1 MNKTKW
7 TMLLGTT
14 TKARKLLWT
23 WMRDRSVSC
32 GAWTLQWRLL
42 LSGIL
47 QERNTVLLTLKYCIF
62 TDGSFCRGL
71 MLFRNHTFYPFKEH
85 NSKVF
90 YVQKIL
96 SITTI
101 DLKWFYCT
109 RPFIFSDKHA
119 LFYCVFKNYTSSKGN
134 INLCGIYDCLF
145 ILFYHILGFISTE
158 LLLFAEYILMIKYL
172 LIYFSWF
179 VFKLLI
185 LL

>member
-1 MNKTKW
+1 
-7 TMLLGTT
+7 MLLGTT

-23 WMRDRSVSC
+23 WMSDRSASC

-47 QERNTVLLTLKYCIF
+47 QERKTVLLTLKYCIF

-71 MLFRNHTFYPFKEH
+71 MLFRNHTFYPFKGQ

-96 SITTI
+96 TITTI

-119 LFYCVFKNYTSSKGN
+119 LFYCVFKTTPHLREILIFVAFMIAY
-134 INLCGIYDCLF
+134 
-145 ILFYHILGFISTE
+145 LFYHILGFISTE

-172 LIYFSWF
+172 LIYFSWCI
-179 VFKLLI
+179 FKLLT